1 MLESLLLYILLISI
15 TIRDL
20 KYYLARHVYIPSYS
34 SHNDYIT
41 KKKFIVTN
49 LGLII
54 VAKIKNSLLPC
65 APPSYR
71 RPFYRDRKGS
81 VTQNCLFACSLALK
95 FIYALTGWE
104 GTGTDALLWQDALEK
119 GLLIPEQK
127 YLLGDAGFSASPK
140 LLIPYQGVQY
150 HLAEWGCAHFD
161 ELWMPE
167 SEDMLGSGSDWAE
180 GDREVW

>member
-1 MLESLLLYILLISI
+1 MYIFLG
-15 TIRDL
+15 
-20 KYYLARHVYIPSYS
+20 SYS

-65 APPSYR
+65 APPSYW

-119 GLLIPEQK
+119 GLLIPEGK
-127 YLLGDAGFSASPK
+127 YLLGEMLRGGKEQRHKVGGIEKDVDKRVASCT
-140 LLIPYQGVQY
+140 QVQLY
-150 HLAEWGCAHFD
+150 W
-161 ELWMPE
+161 LWMPTHLLVGPHYSSQGIKVKWE
-167 SEDMLGSGSDWAE
+167 QQTPEIN
-180 GDREVW
+180 